1 MKKVLSISGG
11 GIRGLI
17 PAIILA
23 EIELR
28 TNKPISDSFDLIAGT
43 STGGIISSL
52 LSVKDDDG
60 NYKYSAIDAV
70 DLYKQFGK
78 TVFKRDLWKKI
89 YTLGGL
95 ISTKYPIEPLEELL
109 KSYFGD
115 KKMSDLSTD
124 TLISAYQVSN
134 KPYPHFF
141 KKRHAIA
148 PKSEQDNPYLWEACR
163 ATSAAPTYFK
173 PYRFDN
179 VNSFIDGGVFAN
191 NPSMCAYAEAKH
203 MWGDEEP
210 IYLLSLGTG
219 EDLIGYDYKKIVKWG
234 LLQWALPFFKQTS
247 ISSTATVDYM
257 IKVFAHGS
265 SDTYTR
271 LQTALDSNTLQM
283 DDASDENLARLEHFA
298 TELIKNNEQ
307 TILDICEKI
316 V

>member
-23 EIELR
+23 EIEQR
-28 TNKPISDSFDLIAGT
+28 TKKPIADSFDLIAGT
-43 STGGIISSL
+43 STGGIITSL
-52 LSVKDDDG
+52 LSVKNDVG
-60 NYKYSAIDAV
+60 EYRYSATDIV
-70 DLYKQFGK
+70 SLYKEFGK
-78 TVFKRDLWKKI
+78 TVFKRSKWKKI

-95 ISTKYPIEPLEELL
+95 ISTKYPIKPLENLL

-115 KKMSDLSTD
+115 EKLSDLTTD

-141 KKRHAIA
+141 KSRHAVT
-148 PKSEQDNPYLWEACR
+148 PQVEYDDPYLWEACR

-173 PYRFDN
+173 PYKFDDT
-179 VNSFIDGGVFAN
+179 NSFIDGGVFAN
-191 NPSMCAYAEAKH
+191 NPSMCAYAEAKN

-219 EDLIGYDYKKIVKWG
+219 EDLIGYDYNKIVNWG
-234 LLQWALPFFKQTS
+234 VLQWALPFFKQTS

-257 IKVFAHGS
+257 LKVFSHGS
-265 SDTYTR
+265 GDIYTR
-271 LQTALDSNTLQM
+271 LQTGLDSDTLQM
-283 DDASDENLARLEHFA
+283 DDASDENLIRLENFA
-298 TELIKNNEQ
+298 EQLIINNEQ
-307 TILDICEKI
+307 TIADICEKI
-316 V
+316 I